1 MSAPVEMLP
10 GWRGLLARRIESPR
24 AQNGLIA
31 LILVNAVILGLETSE
46 AIMAE
51 WGAALVAADRAIL
64 AVFVVE
70 IGLRLAVWRGSF
82 FRDPW
87 SVFDFVVVGV
97 ALILATGPLAVL
109 RALRV
114 LRVLRLISVVP
125 SMRRVAS
132 GLLAA
137 IPGLGSV
144 IGIIAVILYV
154 CAVIATKLFAER
166 FPQWFGTLG
175 ESAYTLFQIMTLEG
189 WADIARSVIEVY
201 PLAWLF
207 FVAFILVSTFTMLN
221 LFIAVVVTSM
231 QTEHAREIEAERAD
245 APPEA
250 GLQRELAALRAEM
263 RALRELFQQGA
274 SETHDLYAVI
284 ERVAERAGR
293 NVAKHVDR
301 QHENVRPVRF
311 RAAACASHACIN
323 LSTPA
328 RNTIS
333 TSPRSV

>member
-1 MSAPVEMLP
+1 MSAPVGTPP
-10 GWRGLLARRIESPR
+10 GWRGPLASWIESPR
-24 AQNGLIA
+24 VQAGLIA
-31 LILVNAVILGLETSE
+31 LILVNAVILGLETNE
-46 AIMAE
+46 AIMAK
-51 WGAALVAADRAIL
+51 WGALLNAADRAIL

-87 SVFDFVVVGV
+87 SVFDFVVVGI
-97 ALILATGPLAVL
+97 ALLPATGPLAVL

-114 LRVLRLISVVP
+114 LRVLRLISMVP

-154 CAVIATKLFAER
+154 FAVIATKLFAEH

-175 ESAYTLFQIMTLEG
+175 ESAYTLFQVMTLEG
-189 WADIARSVIEVY
+189 WADIARAVIAVY

-231 QTEHAREIEAERAD
+231 QTEHAREIEAERPD
-245 APPEA
+245 APGEA
-250 GLQRELAALRAEM
+250 DLRRELAALRAEM
-263 RALRELFQQGA
+263 RALRELLQ
-274 SETHDLYAVI
+274 
-284 ERVAERAGR
+284 ERASQTRRPGLG
-293 NVAKHVDR
+293 
-301 QHENVRPVRF
+301 VR
-311 RAAACASHACIN
+311 
-323 LSTPA
+323 
-328 RNTIS
+328 
-333 TSPRSV
+333 

>member
-1 MSAPVEMLP
+1 MSVAGDIRP
-10 GWRGLLARRIESPR
+10 GWRGPLARRIESPR
-24 AQNGLIA
+24 VQAVLIV

-46 AIMAE
+46 AIMAK
-51 WGAALVAADRAIL
+51 WGALLIAADSAIL

-87 SVFDFVVVGV
+87 SVFDFVVVGI
-97 ALILATGPLAVL
+97 ALIPATGPLAVL

-114 LRVLRLISVVP
+114 LRVLRLISMVP
-125 SMRRVAS
+125 SMRRVAA

-154 CAVIATKLFAER
+154 FAVIATKLFAER
-166 FPQWFGTLG
+166 FPEWFGTLG
-175 ESAYTLFQIMTLEG
+175 ESAYTLFQVMTLES
-189 WADIARSVIEVY
+189 WSMSIVRPLMEVY

-231 QTEHAREIEAERAD
+231 QTEHAREIEAEGAD
-245 APPEA
+245 APSEA
-250 GLQRELAALRAEM
+250 GLQRDLAALRAEM
-263 RALRELFQQGA
+263 RTLGELLRQRA
-274 SETHDLYAVI
+274 SETHQPGLGASDGHA
-284 ERVAERAGR
+284 R
-293 NVAKHVDR
+293 DR
-301 QHENVRPVRF
+301 LAR
-311 RAAACASHACIN
+311 
-323 LSTPA
+323 STPPA
-328 RNTIS
+328 LATLQK
-333 TSPRSV
+333 